1 MTIASGMFDANNET
15 VEKSTVM
22 VSGGFDPVHVG
33 HIRLIL
39 EAAKFGDVIVIANS
53 DKWLFRKK
61 GFVFMTFEQRKE
73 ILDAIKGVIF
83 VDAVDDKDGTV
94 CEAIRTHKPTYFA
107 NGGDRRRANTPE
119 VNLCQELGV
128 EMLWGV
134 GGDKKS
140 ESSSDLVKKA
150 RDFDILDEQTVNQH
164 SER

>member
-73 ILDAIKGVIF
+73 ILDAIKGVIL
-83 VDAVDDKDGTV
+83 VDSVYDKDGTV

-107 NGGDRRRANTPE
+107 NGGDRRRTNTPE